1 MGRAYL
7 TTLQTIGTQ
16 LPINGAEIVIERNGA
31 RAASFGASF
40 ADDAFTLA
48 HHNLRF
54 TAYSLRITAPRA
66 IQGAAFHE

>member
-1 MGRAYL
+1 MGRTYF

-31 RAASFGASF
+31 RTASFGTSF
-40 ADDAFTLA
+40 TADAFALA

-54 TAYSLRITAPRA
+54 AAYSLRITAPRA
-66 IQGAAFHE
+66 I